1 MINYYNTN
9 RASRNRLFTFMDK
22 KEIEALGTSL
32 RRISQKLLSQNSQNG
47 TKRVWFQGG
56 EAYFDL
62 VIDVRD
68 DEIQWFQ
75 FTLRGKSISWNKQR
89 PGLQTGITN
98 ELRVDDMT
106 FYPASKLIQTD
117 SKEDSEFIGLA
128 RSILQTRVGEEL
140 FDKMLAVF
148 DTH

>member
-9 RASRNRLFTFMDK
+9 RASRHRMFTFMDK

-32 RRISQKLLSQNSQNG
+32 RRISQKLLNQNSQDG

-62 VIDVRD
+62 VIDLRD

-75 FTLRGKSISWNKQR
+75 FTLRGKSISWNKR
-89 PGLQTGITN
+89 KPGLQTGTTN
-98 ELRVDDMT
+98 ELRVDDIT

-117 SKEDSEFIGLA
+117 SKDDTAFIELA

-140 FDKMLAVF
+140 FDKMLALF
-148 DTH
+148 DTP